1 MHVYRSAMLKTAFL
15 GFIVMACGTKQQ
27 QPANTSKKAT
37 SNEPNAPTTV
47 TRRSSNNDGDAGAA
61 SPATSGSAAAPPK
74 EEKPFAGSAAEATS
88 MISAVVDKKQDEIA
102 TCIREYRVR
111 KKLAHERVSVSF
123 GIDQEG
129 RLLGVTSKGKEDAE
143 LKGCVQGVLKNAAFP
158 RSHAGV
164 ITVTKS
170 YEEIIK

>member
-1 MHVYRSAMLKTAFL
+1 
-15 GFIVMACGTKQQ
+15 
-27 QPANTSKKAT
+27 
-37 SNEPNAPTTV
+37 
-47 TRRSSNNDGDAGAA
+47 
-61 SPATSGSAAAPPK
+61 
-74 EEKPFAGSAAEATS
+74 

-102 TCIREYRVR
+102 GCVREYRAR
-111 KKLAHERVSVSF
+111 KKIPRERVAVSF
-123 GIDQEG
+123 GIDQDG

-143 LKGCVQGVLKNAAFP
+143 LKACVQEILKNAAFP